1 MSFFDGLGS
10 FFAQMIGDIIGDSA
24 RNKITKALNSRTV
37 DVRRDRLTR
46 RSDLPGYVE
55 PSPVSGESELPNPE

>member
-10 FFAQMIGDIIGDSA
+10 FFVQMIGDMIGDSA
-24 RNKITKALNSRTV
+24 RTKITKALNSRTV
-37 DVRRDRLTR
+37 DMRRDRLTR

-55 PSPVSGESELPNPE
+55 PSPVSGEPAPPKTE